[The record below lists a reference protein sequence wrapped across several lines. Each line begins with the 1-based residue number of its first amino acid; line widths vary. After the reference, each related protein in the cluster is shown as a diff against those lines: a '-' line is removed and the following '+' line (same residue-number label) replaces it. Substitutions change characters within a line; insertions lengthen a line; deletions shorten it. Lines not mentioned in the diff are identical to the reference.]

1 MQSIGCTY
9 QVKFRHLF
17 NLLVIYQLPLSY
29 SIVSEMPYI
38 YIIHHSTLALLP
50 ETEEEG
56 DNEDICVARP
66 RHAQLQPAA
75 GASRRGRS
83 GGREWGGVGG
93 QLDIQVCH

>member
-1 MQSIGCTY
+1 M
-9 QVKFRHLF
+9 
-17 NLLVIYQLPLSY
+17 PLSY